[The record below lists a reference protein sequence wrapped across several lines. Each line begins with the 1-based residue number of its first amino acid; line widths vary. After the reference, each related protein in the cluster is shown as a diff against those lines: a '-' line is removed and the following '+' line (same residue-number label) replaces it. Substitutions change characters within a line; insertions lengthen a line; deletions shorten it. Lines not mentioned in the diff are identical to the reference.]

1 MTANAPTTPV
11 FQAPAKTTANA
22 ASNVFPRRTGVHI
35 QGRQTIL
42 RSVRAEWIKLWTLR
56 STWITSFIAIA
67 LTVLFGAGLAAA
79 FGQSEQYQD
88 TAKESITAGL
98 NFGQIVVAVLGALII
113 TGEYSSGQIR
123 SSLAAVPK
131 RGRLLLSKAV
141 VLAVVSFIL
150 GSVSVFL
157 SWAISKPFLGEH
169 AGSLTDAH
177 YAGYI
182 WGSGLAY
189 AVIALMT
196 LGIGFLLR
204 STAGAITV
212 IVSLLFVVASPS
224 SSQPASGSGSTR
236 SSAACPA
243 PSPRP
248 SQTRSRTRPSGEGM
262 ASSSSATARPSRSSS
277 PGRSSRSSPPGSSSP
292 GATPESANRP
302 VIRRS

>member
-1 MTANAPTTPV
+1 MSTHTPAHASARPA
-11 FQAPAKTTANA
+11 FQTPANA
-22 ASNVFPRRTGVHI
+22 ASNVIPRPTSLRV

-42 RSVRAEWIKLWTLR
+42 RSVRAEWIKFWTLR
-56 STWITSFIAIA
+56 STWITSFITIA
-67 LTVLFGAGLAAA
+67 LTVLFGAGLTAA

-88 TAKESITAGL
+88 AAKDFITQGL
-98 NFGQIVVAVLGALII
+98 TFGQVVVAVLGALII

-212 IVSLLFVVASPS
+212 IVSLLFVVAVPLQLAASKWEWINKVIGCLPS
-224 SSQPASGSGSTR
+224 TV
-236 SSAACPA
+236 SSAVSDPFQNATQWGGDGVQFLSHGQAIAVFVAWALVPLIA
-243 PSPRP
+243 AWVVF
-248 SQTRSRTRPSGEGM
+248 SRRD
-262 ASSSSATARPSRSSS
+262 A
-277 PGRSSRSSPPGSSSP
+277 
-292 GATPESANRP
+292 
-302 VIRRS
+302 

>member
-1 MTANAPTTPV
+1 MTANAPASPTFQTP
-11 FQAPAKTTANA
+11 TSTAANAVNA
-22 ASNVFPRRTGVHI
+22 ASNVIPRPTSLRI

-42 RSVRAEWIKLWTLR
+42 RSARSEWIKFWTLR

-79 FGQSEQYQD
+79 LGQSEEYQD
-88 TAKESITAGL
+88 RAMNLITSGL
-98 NFGQIVVAVLGALII
+98 TFGQIVVAVLGALII

-212 IVSLLFVVASPS
+212 IVSLLFVVAVPLQLAASKWEWINKVIGCLPS
-224 SSQPASGSGSTR
+224 TVSEAVSDPFQRTTEWGAQGVQFLSHGQAVAVF
-236 SSAACPA
+236 AAWALVPLIIA
-243 PSPRP
+243 WFVF
-248 SQTRSRTRPSGEGM
+248 SRRD
-262 ASSSSATARPSRSSS
+262 A
-277 PGRSSRSSPPGSSSP
+277 
-292 GATPESANRP
+292 
-302 VIRRS
+302 

>member
-42 RSVRAEWIKLWTLR
+42 RSVRAEWVKLWTLR

-123 SSLAAVPK
+123 SSLAAVPR
-131 RGRLLLSKAV
+131 RGRLLPSKAV
-141 VLAVVSFIL
+141 VLSAITFLL

-169 AGSLTDAH
+169 AGSLTDSH
-177 YAGYI
+177 YVGHI
-182 WGSGLAY
+182 WGSGLTF
-189 AVIALMT
+189 VCIALMA
-196 LGIGFLLR
+196 LGVGFLLR

-212 IVSLLFVVASPS
+212 VVSLLFVIQVPLRLAASKWDWAIKIIGCLPS
-224 SSQPASGSGSTR
+224 TVSEAVSDPFQ
-236 SSAACPA
+236 
-243 PSPRP
+243 
-248 SQTRSRTRPSGEGM
+248 RTTEWSGEGVQFLSHGQ
-262 ASSSSATARPSRSSS
+262 AVAVFAAWAIVPLVAAWFVFSR
-277 PGRSSRSSPPGSSSP
+277 RD
-292 GATPESANRP
+292 A
-302 VIRRS
+302 

>member
-1 MTANAPTTPV
+1 MTANAPTHAPVRPIFRTPV
-11 FQAPAKTTANA
+11 KTAANA
-22 ASNVFPRRTGVHI
+22 TSNVIPRPTRMRI

-42 RSVRAEWIKLWTLR
+42 RSVHSEWIKFWTLR

-67 LTVLFGAGLAAA
+67 LTVLFGAGLTAVL
-79 FGQSEQYQD
+79 GRTEEYQD
-88 TAKESITAGL
+88 TAKNLITQGL
-98 NFGQIVVAVLGALII
+98 TFGQVVVAVLGALII

-131 RGRLLLSKAV
+131 RGQLLASKAV
-141 VLAVVSFIL
+141 VLAIVSFLL
-150 GSVSVFL
+150 GSLSVFL

-212 IVSLLFVVASPS
+212 IVSLLFVVAVPLQLAASKWEWINKVIGCLPS
-224 SSQPASGSGSTR
+224 TVSEAVSDPFQRTTEWGGQGAQFLTHGQAIAVF
-236 SSAACPA
+236 AAWVLIPLIVA
-243 PSPRP
+243 WFVF
-248 SQTRSRTRPSGEGM
+248 SRRD
-262 ASSSSATARPSRSSS
+262 A
-277 PGRSSRSSPPGSSSP
+277 
-292 GATPESANRP
+292 
-302 VIRRS
+302 

>member
-1 MTANAPTTPV
+1 MSTHTPAHASAAPASPAPVRNAVGTAPTVP
-11 FQAPAKTTANA
+11 APRPAR
-22 ASNVFPRRTGVHI
+22 SRI
-35 QGRQTIL
+35 QGRQTLL
-42 RSVRAEWIKLWTLR
+42 RSVHAEWIKFWSLR
-56 STWITSFIAIA
+56 STWITSFITIA
-67 LTVLFGAGLAAA
+67 LTVLFGAGLTAA

-88 TAKESITAGL
+88 AAKDFITQGL
-98 NFGQIVVAVLGALII
+98 TFGQVVVAVLGALII

-212 IVSLLFVVASPS
+212 IVSLLFVVAVPLQLAASKWEWINKVIGCLPS
-224 SSQPASGSGSTR
+224 TV
-236 SSAACPA
+236 SSAVSDPFQNATQWGGDGVQFLSHGQAIAVFVAWALVPLIA
-243 PSPRP
+243 AWVVF
-248 SQTRSRTRPSGEGM
+248 SRRD
-262 ASSSSATARPSRSSS
+262 A
-277 PGRSSRSSPPGSSSP
+277 
-292 GATPESANRP
+292 
-302 VIRRS
+302 

>member
-1 MTANAPTTPV
+1 MTANAPTAPV
-11 FQAPAKTTANA
+11 FQTPAKTTANA
-22 ASNVFPRRTGVHI
+22 ARNVFPRRTGVHI

-67 LTVLFGAGLAAA
+67 LTVLFGAGVTAAL
-79 FGQSEQYQD
+79 GQSERYQD
-88 TAKESITAGL
+88 MAKESITAGL

-131 RGRLLLSKAV
+131 RGRFLLSKAV

-189 AVIALMT
+189 AVIALFA
-196 LGIGFLLR
+196 LAARKARL
-204 STAGAITV
+204 S
-212 IVSLLFVVASPS
+212 ASDIEA
-224 SSQPASGSGSTR
+224 PAT
-236 SSAACPA
+236 
-243 PSPRP
+243 
-248 SQTRSRTRPSGEGM
+248 
-262 ASSSSATARPSRSSS
+262 
-277 PGRSSRSSPPGSSSP
+277 
-292 GATPESANRP
+292 
-302 VIRRS
+302 IH